1 MKKNIQGKNIFSS
14 IGAHILI
21 IIIALAFAFPLFWV
35 FMTTFKTPKEYYSMP
50 PILFPKRLHLIHYQE
65 AFVPW
70 TIDSYKREHS
80 ESFYIEESAGRVD
93 PVTPNII
100 NSLIVV
106 AGAVGLSLII
116 GIWAAYAL
124 SRFTFRG
131 SKDLG
136 VWILSIRMMP
146 PIVIA
151 VPLFWMIRALKIHGT
166 HFGLMTVYV
175 LINLPFVVW
184 MMKGFFDAIP
194 KELEE
199 SVLIDGG
206 NRITIIFRV
215 AIPLAFNGIIA
226 TALFCVYLT
235 WTEFMYASILTNRFS
250 STLPV
255 ILSAFRQDRGILWGQ
270 MSAVIIVALIPI
282 AILTILL
289 QKQMI
294 KGLAAGALK

>member
-1 MKKNIQGKNIFSS
+1 MSKRLKGKHVFSS
-14 IGAHILI
+14 VGAHII
-21 IIIALAFAFPLFWV
+21 VIVVALAFVFPLIWV
-35 FMTTFKTPKEYYSMP
+35 FMTTFKTPREYYSMP
-50 PILFPKRLHLIHYQE
+50 PVFFPKRLHLIHYAE

-80 ESFYIEESAGRVD
+80 ESYFIEESAGRVD
-93 PVTPNII
+93 PVTPNIF
-100 NSLIVV
+100 NSLIIVV
-106 AGAVGLSLII
+106 GAVGLSLLV
-116 GIWAAYAL
+116 GMWAAYAL
-124 SRFTFRG
+124 SRFRFRG
-131 SKDLG
+131 SEDLQ

-151 VPLFWMIRALKIHGT
+151 VPLFWMIRSLRIHGT

-175 LINLPFVVW
+175 LLNLPFVVW
-184 MMKGFFDAIP
+184 MMKGFFDAVP

-199 SVLIDGG
+199 SAFIDGG
-206 NRITIIFRV
+206 NRWTVIFRV
-215 AIPLAFNGIIA
+215 SIPIAFNGIIA

-235 WTEFMYASILTNRFS
+235 WTEFLFASILTNKFS
-250 STLPV
+250 ATLPV
-255 ILSAFRQDRGILWGQ
+255 VLSAFRQDRGILWGQ

-282 AILTILL
+282 IIMTILL

>member
-1 MKKNIQGKNIFSS
+1 MKKKLKVKQAVSS
-14 IGAHILI
+14 GVAHVI
-21 IIIALAFAFPLFWV
+21 IIIVAIAFAFPLIWV
-35 FMTTFKTPKEYYSMP
+35 FMTTFKSPREYYSIP
-50 PILFPKRLHLIHYQE
+50 PMLLPKQFYMIHYQE
-65 AFVPW
+65 AFAPW
-70 TIDSYKREHS
+70 SIDESKREYS
-80 ESFYIEESAGRVD
+80 KSFFIQESSGSVD
-93 PVTPNII
+93 PVTVNIF
-100 NSLIVV
+100 NSLIIVT
-106 AGAVGLSLII
+106 GAVGLSLII
-116 GIWAAYAL
+116 GLWAAYAL

-131 SKDLG
+131 SKNLG

-194 KELEE
+194 TELEE

-206 NRITIIFRV
+206 NRATIIFRV

-235 WTEFMYASILTNRFS
+235 WTEFMFAAILTNKFS
-250 STLPV
+250 ATLPV
-255 ILSAFRQDRGILWGQ
+255 VLSAFRQERGMLWGQ

-282 AILTILL
+282 AVLTILL